1 MHIQYMALLSGVRTA
16 LHLQVVAALLVASV
30 IGAPLVVEFN
40 ENMLNLCRL
49 CLQSFVEL
57 TRHLTLIIQGRSTN
71 T

>member
-49 CLQSFVEL
+49 CLLSLVEL